1 MNANIQKLHASYS
14 WKAASR
20 SAGHIS
26 GTLWNLELQNL
37 LHKSPPQVDIS
48 SKLSPFYIITPYS
61 SKIHFHVFHLRIG
74 LLFGLVPL
82 DVAIKIHRFFLDSIL
97 EICPAHCILD
107 LITLTASG
115 EELSLWSF
123 IFPQNIPPWS
133 VCPRILPA
141 FCSQIFSWE

>member
-1 MNANIQKLHASYS
+1 MNANIQKLHVSYS

-26 GTLWNLELQNL
+26 GTLWNLERQNL

-48 SKLSPFYIITPYS
+48 SQLSPFYIITPYS

-82 DVAIKIHRFFLDSIL
+82 DVPI
-97 EICPAHCILD
+97 
-107 LITLTASG
+107 
-115 EELSLWSF
+115 
-123 IFPQNIPPWS
+123 
-133 VCPRILPA
+133 
-141 FCSQIFSWE
+141 